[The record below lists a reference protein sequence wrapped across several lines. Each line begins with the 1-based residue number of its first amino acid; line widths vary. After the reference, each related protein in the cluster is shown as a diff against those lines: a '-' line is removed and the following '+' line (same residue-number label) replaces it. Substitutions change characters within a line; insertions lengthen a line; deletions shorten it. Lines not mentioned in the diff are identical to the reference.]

1 MFKKRI
7 RELPV
12 EKCADCVYT
21 ALADT
26 LTLNGRVQVEDL
38 ISAAAAI
45 VGEAAIAAAGEFDP
59 RRHSYTPGTRIFST
73 NINGLICGDRSYEDA
88 PANSIIGILRDKL
101 SGSGFTAADFPAL
114 RNVFEYFATHSG
126 RREDWGKVPLSVPP
140 QHYPS
145 MMPLRIAYETRAKVD
160 KCMAPIGNDQQQ
172 RLLAVTLAL
181 ARVLYETRD
190 ALGHEI
196 ATTIALETVNGMS
209 KTAPITDAA
218 VARSAERHH
227 K

>member
-1 MFKKRI
+1 M
-7 RELPV
+7 
-12 EKCADCVYT
+12 EKCADCVYA

-26 LTLNGRVQVEDL
+26 LALNGRVQVEDL

-101 SGSGFTAADFPAL
+101 SGSGFTPADFPAL

-126 RREDWGKVPLSVPP
+126 RREDWGESPFVGAAPALSV
-140 QHYPS
+140 
-145 MMPLRIAYETRAKVD
+145 
-160 KCMAPIGNDQQQ
+160 G
-172 RLLAVTLAL
+172 
-181 ARVLYETRD
+181 
-190 ALGHEI
+190 
-196 ATTIALETVNGMS
+196 
-209 KTAPITDAA
+209 DAA
-218 VARSAERHH
+218 SNCLRDPGKGRQMRRSARQ
-227 K
+227 